1 MYQCRGTLTAENHP
15 PVGVNSPSA
24 VRGTFSCI
32 VSRVG
37 VVEFSFSDATSKD
50 ISPPAVFSQSVVAD
64 DCARSNG
71 ALAIPN
77 MTGPATATIPSA
89 EIRAFLMGLRF
100 AIRRFAMTLTTR
112 RLRSE
117 PEIPDIQAMG
127 DSTYDLQTARIVSA

>member
-1 MYQCRGTLTAENHP
+1 MYQCRGTLIAENHP

-37 VVEFSFSDATSKD
+37 PVEFSFSDATSND
-50 ISPPAVFSQSVVAD
+50 ISPPAAFSQSVVAD

-71 ALAIPN
+71 ALTSPN

-89 EIRAFLMGLRF
+89 EIRTFLTGLRF
-100 AIRRFAMTLTTR
+100 AIRRFDITLTTR
-112 RLRSE
+112 RLRSA
-117 PEIPDIQAMG
+117 PEIPDMQGTG
-127 DSTYDLQTARIVSA
+127 DST